1 MNKPTFP
8 RGVTLTRATQE
19 DIDRVTANFRD
30 GDRRTVEVGGGQ
42 TDRVEDFER
51 CWVVKAADGAD
62 LGYLGVMVMPDRS
75 FMSRERGI
83 CFMSA
88 KGADSHKIAFV
99 AASKP
104 VFRYVATCCPP
115 WVDTFL
121 SWPIESYA
129 ASVRWQTR
137 VLGFRR
143 VGRVPFG
150 DDAYVQLE
158 TTRKELF
165 Q

>member
-1 MNKPTFP
+1 MTEPTFP
-8 RGVTLTRATQE
+8 RGVTLTPATQE
-19 DIDRVTANFRD
+19 DIDRVVKNFRD

-51 CWVVKAADGAD
+51 CWIVKAADGAE
-62 LGYLGVMVMPDRS
+62 LGYLGVMVMPNES
-75 FMSRERGI
+75 FLSRRRGL

-88 KGADSHKIAFV
+88 KASNAHKIAFV

-104 VFRYVATCCPP
+104 VCRYAASCCPP

-121 SWPIESYA
+121 SWPIESYE

-143 VGRVPFG
+143 VGRIPFG
-150 DDAYVQLE
+150 NDAYIQLE

>member
-1 MNKPTFP
+1 MNTPTFP

-19 DIDRVTANFRD
+19 DVDRVTANFRD
-30 GDRRTVEVGGGQ
+30 GDRRSIEVGGGK

-51 CWVVKAADGAD
+51 CWIVKAADGAD

-75 FMSRERGI
+75 CMSRERGI

-88 KGADSHKIAFV
+88 KGVDSHKIAFV
-99 AASKP
+99 ASSKP
-104 VFRYVATCCPP
+104 ICRYAATCCPP
-115 WVDTFL
+115 WVDTFI
-121 SWPIESYA
+121 SWPLESYA

-137 VLGFRR
+137 VLGFRFVR
-143 VGRVPFG
+143 RVPTG
-150 DDAYVQLE
+150 NDAYVILE
-158 TTRKELF
+158 TTRKEM

>member
-1 MNKPTFP
+1 MTEPTFP
-8 RGVTLTRATQE
+8 RGVTLTPATQE
-19 DIDRVTANFRD
+19 DIDRVVENFRD
-30 GDRRTVEVGGGQ
+30 GDRRSVEVGGGK

-51 CWVVKAADGAD
+51 CWIVKAADGAD

-75 FMSRERGI
+75 CMSRERGI

-88 KGADSHKIAFV
+88 NGVDAHKIAFV

-104 VFRYVATCCPP
+104 VCRYAAKCCPP

-121 SWPIESYA
+121 SWPLESYA

-137 VLGFRR
+137 VLGFRFVR
-143 VGRVPFG
+143 RVPAG
-150 DDAYVQLE
+150 SDAYIILE
-158 TTRKELF
+158 TTRKEM